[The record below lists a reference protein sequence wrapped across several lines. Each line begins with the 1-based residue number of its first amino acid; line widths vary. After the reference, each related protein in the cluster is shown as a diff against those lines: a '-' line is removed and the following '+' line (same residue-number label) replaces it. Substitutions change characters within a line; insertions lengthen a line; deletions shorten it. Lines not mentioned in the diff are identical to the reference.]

1 MQLSCSVV
9 PLLQLLME
17 FGSMLQVSCLP
28 VSKLGLRIVEVG
40 GVSYGLS
47 PPKLR
52 GAAGLAHSHAA
63 IACSQG

>member
-1 MQLSCSVV
+1 MWASCLVV

-17 FGSMLQVSCLP
+17 FDFLLQASCLP

-52 GAAGLAHSHAA
+52 GTTGLAHSHAA
-63 IACSQG
+63 VA